1 MLWARWC
8 ARRSSTARQLVAVVR
23 VLSRSAIGHKK
34 EDHRHCTDERH
45 EQREELEQK
54 H

>member
-1 MLWARWC
+1 MLGARWC
-8 ARRSSTARQLVAVVR
+8 ARRSSSARQLVAVVR
-23 VLSRSAIGHKK
+23 VLSRSAIGHEE
-34 EDHRHCTDERH
+34 EDHRHGADERD